1 MSDSKTPLLGNG
13 SSSAAVAADDS
24 INVGIA
30 SANSKNALGTINGC
44 YVPCLLNIMGIVL
57 FLRLSWAVGQAGIL
71 LSLAILC
78 IATLQAV
85 ITVLSLSALVT
96 NGVMSTGGSYFMI
109 SRCLGPEFG
118 GAIGLLFY
126 CAYAMGVAFYTI
138 GFATTVQTTFFP
150 DTDEPLWM
158 IRGIGSAGLLFVLG
172 ISLTGAEFFAKFNVG
187 FFAIQ
192 FGAIAVGMVSFWVPH
207 YFDSYDTVTGDK
219 FRARAD
225 FPKHLDNNTMSHFT
239 KSDSCDGQVCQFHD
253 IFAIL
258 FPMVTG
264 IMEGANLSGDL
275 ANPAKSIPVGTLW
288 ALVTAFVIYTALIVT
303 MGGSFTRYNLKTDQN
318 LFQNA
323 TLGSSYI
330 VVTGI
335 IISSISSALG
345 SLFGGSRVL
354 QAMARD
360 DLMPILSPF
369 KFGTAHGDEPRVAVL
384 FTWAVAQGCVMI
396 GDIDVVAPIET
407 SFFCLSYACCN
418 LACFIL
424 SAMEA
429 PNFRPKFKYYS
440 WPVALVGAILNLGIM
455 VYLSWMYALISVCC
469 MAALFTYLSHY
480 GPVTEWGD
488 ITNEL
493 IFHQVRKYLLRLE
506 QTGATPT
513 KFWKPNLLVLVD
525 NCDTG
530 MLAFCN
536 SLKKGGLLV
545 VAQVIVGSL
554 DNYHRV
560 ADSLRRYWADFIKQ
574 AKLKAF
580 VHATCADEARAAY
593 RVLISASGLGGLSIN
608 TVVLPFFEI
617 AGLTTDRTQ
626 AELERS
632 NRLQYTDLEQ
642 KLQRQFADDDDVG
655 MDSCNLP
662 VVSVKEYCGIIT
674 DALLMSKNVIVG
686 RNFSSGERG
695 KKGRLYTHTSAKANV
710 DVWIWGD
717 WEFRPAQGRA
727 GWAPSVNMHAS
738 DSDGPVPL
746 QSMSDVRSSVVMDP
760 SNPMCLEGIVSLL
773 VQFGYLF
780 SRSRLGPG
788 GLRHNRKLHR
798 LRFIH
803 VLDTD
808 SNDMEASAT
817 RIRELCDEAR
827 IEIETE
833 DIKVISPSTLRDLVP
848 AFAEWC
854 QGANKPCISAMPAG
868 LQAQT
873 LNAVVKLNSSN
884 TCQVFLPLIEPP
896 PEGAPLTQCEAYVQT
911 LAELTKE
918 LPPCALVADGEKT
931 SVIST
936 DI

>member
-1 MSDSKTPLLGNG
+1 MSDAKTPLLPNG
-13 SSSAAVAADDS
+13 SPGVTLTSSDET
-24 INVGIA
+24 INVGVA
-30 SANSKNALGTINGC
+30 QANSKNALGTINGC

-57 FLRLSWAVGQAGIL
+57 FLRLGWATGQAGVL
-71 LSLAILC
+71 LAIAILC
-78 IATLQAV
+78 IASIQAI

-96 NGVMSTGGSYFMI
+96 NGVMSTGGSYYMI

-150 DTDEPLWM
+150 DTSEPLWM
-158 IRGIGSAGLLFVLG
+158 IRGIGSAGLLFVLS
-172 ISLTGAEFFAKFNVG
+172 ISLTGAEFFAKFNVM

-192 FGAIAVGMVSFWVPH
+192 FGAIAIAMVSFWVPH
-207 YFDSYDTVTGDK
+207 HFDSYDTVTGDK
-219 FRARAD
+219 FRASAE
-225 FPKHLDNNTMSHFT
+225 FPQHFRNNTFPHFT
-239 KSDSCDGQVCQFHD
+239 KSDSCAGQTCRFHD

-275 ANPAKSIPVGTLW
+275 KNPAKSIPTGTLY
-288 ALVTAFVIYTALIVT
+288 ALLTAFVIYTILILS
-303 MGGSFTRYNLKTDQN
+303 MGGSFTRYDLQTDQN
-318 LFQNA
+318 IFQNA

-369 KFGTAHGDEPRVAVL
+369 KYGTAHGDEPRVAVL

-396 GDIDVVAPIET
+396 GDIDTVAPIET
-407 SFFCLSYACCN
+407 AFFCLSYACCN
-418 LACFIL
+418 LACFVL

-440 WPVALVGAILNLGIM
+440 WPVALIGAILNLGIM
-455 VYLSWMYALISVCC
+455 VYLNWMYAIISVGC
-469 MAALFTYLSHY
+469 MGLLFLYLSHY

-545 VAQVIVGSL
+545 LAQVIVGSL
-554 DNYHRV
+554 DTYHRV
-560 ADSLRRYWADFIKQ
+560 ADSLRRYWADFVKQ

-580 VHATCADEARAAY
+580 VHTTCADEARAAY

-608 TVVLPFFEI
+608 TVVLPFFEV
-617 AGLTTDRTQ
+617 AGLTTTRTK

-642 KLQRQFADDDDVG
+642 KLQRQFSSDDEG
-655 MDSCNLP
+655 MGSCNLP
-662 VVSVKEYCGIIT
+662 VTSAQEYCGIIN
-674 DALLMSKNVIVG
+674 DALLMRKNVIVG
-686 RNFSSGERG
+686 RNFATGERG
-695 KKGRLYTHTSAKANV
+695 KKGRLYTHTSALPNV
-710 DVWIWGD
+710 DVWLWGD
-717 WEFRPAQGRA
+717 WEFRPAQNRA
-727 GWAPSVNMHAS
+727 GWAPSVNMQAS
-738 DSDGPVPL
+738 DTSTVRMK
-746 QSMSDVRSSVVMDP
+746 SMSDVRSSVVMDP
-760 SNPMCLEGIVSLL
+760 DNPMCLEGIVSLL

-803 VLDTD
+803 VLDSD
-808 SNDMEASAT
+808 NSDIEASVA
-817 RIRELCDEAR
+817 RIMQLCEEAR
-827 IEIETE
+827 IEV
-833 DIKVISPSTLRDLVP
+833 DQQDVKVISPTTLRDLVP
-848 AFAEWC
+848 TFAEWC
-854 QGANKPCISAMPAG
+854 HGATRPVISAMPPG

-873 LNAVVKLNSSN
+873 LNSVIKLNSSN
-884 TCQVFLPLIEPP
+884 TCQVFLPLVEPP
-896 PEGAPLTQCEAYVQT
+896 KDGAPVSECEAYIQT
-911 LAELTKE
+911 LSELTKE